1 MHANEAPVAQPGT
14 ALPIWA
20 WGGAVLALAL
30 FWTVMME
37 AGVLSD
43 ALGRSGPFLHELFH
57 DARHLVGVPCH

>member
-1 MHANEAPVAQPGT
+1 MHATEAPAAQPST

-20 WGGAVLALAL
+20 WIVAALAVTL

-37 AGVLSD
+37 AGAVSA
-43 ALGRSGPFLHELFH
+43 ALGHGGPFLHELFH